1 MTDSQGGPDQ
11 APLAPVGH
19 LSIQQVSELLEVP
32 APTIRSWERRYGLPQ
47 AIRTRAG
54 HRRYSPGQVQA
65 LRRMRDAIARGQ
77 GAAEAATLAKTARMR
92 AEGGQPLIGALL
104 TAARNLDPHT
114 MDDTLDFSHSKLGLD
129 ATIDDVLM
137 PALRQIGRD
146 WQTGLC
152 DIAHEHLASET
163 IRVWLAKIAGDGPTD
178 RRGRRPIILTCG
190 PQDHHTLA
198 LEAIGALLRRRGED
212 CRLLGASVPTESLSA
227 AVTQVRPA
235 AVVLVSHLSVG
246 RRAAVEALDA
256 AAAALR
262 AAGLDQTRLFYAGN
276 AFLTDRARR
285 GVTGSYLGGDLSQAA
300 DLITTTV
307 DGADTE
313 SG

>member
-1 MTDSQGGPDQ
+1 MSDSQGGPDQ
-11 APLAPVGH
+11 AALADVGY
-19 LSIQQVSELLEVP
+19 LSIQQVSELLDVP

-47 AIRTRAG
+47 ATRTRAG
-54 HRRYSPGQVQA
+54 HRRYSPGHVQA

-77 GAAEAATLAKTARMR
+77 GAAEAATLARTAEMR
-92 AEGGQPLIGALL
+92 AEGAQPLIDALL
-104 TAARNLDPHT
+104 TAARNLDPRT
-114 MDDTLDFSHSKLGLD
+114 INDTLDGGHSKFGLD

-137 PALRQIGRD
+137 PALRQIGLD
-146 WQTGLC
+146 WQSGRC
-152 DIAHEHLASET
+152 DVAHEHLASET
-163 IRVWLAKIAGDGPTD
+163 IRVWLAKIARDGPTD
-178 RRGRRPIILTCG
+178 RRNKPPIILTCG
-190 PQDHHTLA
+190 PQDHHTVG
-198 LEAIGALLRRRGED
+198 LEALSALLRRRGED
-212 CRLLGASVPTESLSA
+212 CRLLGASVPIESLSA

-262 AAGLDQTRLFYAGN
+262 AADLHPARLFYAGN
-276 AFLTDRARR
+276 AFLTQRARR

-307 DGADTE
+307 NGADE
-313 SG
+313 E